1 MDIGSVTSSGGAMA
15 REQLA
20 EQVDLRVLRK
30 AIEITEQ
37 SAEAMIEA
45 LPAAPP
51 ASNPP
56 NLGNSVDTYA

>member
-1 MDIGSVTSSGGAMA
+1 MA